1 MCKAER
7 FRKTRETEISLK
19 LDLSG
24 GPIRIET
31 GVGFLD
37 HMLEL
42 LAYHGGFGLE
52 IRAQGDLQVDAH
64 HTVEDTGIV
73 LGEAFS
79 EALGKREGLS
89 RYGEATIPM
98 EEALAQVVLDLAVRP
113 YFRFEGSFP
122 RERVGNFDLELIPE
136 FLKAWAM
143 HGRFTLHVR
152 LLYGENA
159 HHMAEAVFKALAYA
173 LRRALKR
180 TEDGPRSTKGLL

>member
-1 MCKAER
+1 MSKVEK
-7 FRKTRETEISLK
+7 FRKTRETEIKLK

-24 GPIRIET
+24 GPIEIGT

-42 LAYHGGFGLE
+42 LAYHAGFGLE
-52 IRAQGDLQVDAH
+52 IQASGDLHVDAH
-64 HTVEDTGIV
+64 HTVEDVGIV

-79 EALGKREGLS
+79 EALGKREGLA

-98 EEALAQVVLDLAVRP
+98 EEALAQVALDLAVRP
-113 YFRFEGSFP
+113 YFRFEGTFP
-122 RERVGNFDLELIPE
+122 RERVGDFDLELIPE
-136 FLKAWAM
+136 FLKALAM
-143 HGRFTLHVR
+143 NGRFTLHVR

-173 LRRALKR
+173 LRRALR
-180 TEDGPRSTKGLL
+180 TAEGGPRSTKGLL

>member
-1 MCKAER
+1 MPKAEK
-7 FRKTRETEISLK
+7 FRKTRETEVRLE

-42 LAYHGGFGLE
+42 LAYHAGWGLE
-52 IRAQGDLQVDAH
+52 IQAEGDLQVDAH
-64 HTVEDTGIV
+64 HTVEDVGLV

-79 EALGKREGLS
+79 EALGKREGLA

-98 EEALAQVVLDLAVRP
+98 EEALAQVVLDLALRP
-113 YFRFEGSFP
+113 YFRFEGRFP
-122 RERVGNFDLELIPE
+122 CERVGTFDLELIPE
-136 FLKAWAM
+136 FLKALAM
-143 HGRFTLHVR
+143 NGRFTLHVR
-152 LLYGENA
+152 LFYGENT

-173 LRRALKR
+173 MKRALSP
-180 TEDGPRSTKGLL
+180 TEGGPRSTKGVL